1 MRVPTALGR
10 SVGSVIDMQDESQ
23 NTALKRGVG
32 SAFTA
37 KAVLAYENDCNAIAL
52 ELIQTIQAYSTLDL
66 FPTLQ
71 FFQLDFL
78 TKMAFSENYGHL
90 KQRRDVWGVAGST
103 RHRVTHWIRWQGM
116 SKLEYFLYQHPFW
129 CKFWKIPQ
137 SSNWVKEA
145 LGQLNSR
152 RNTAIGLPTFTAP
165 KTDLL
170 QAYVDAAV
178 KRPDIKPE
186 TIALMT
192 TSTIGAGFDTTAHAL
207 TTVLFLLIKHP
218 RILKKLRDE
227 LASTHLSQPIPHW
240 DEVNK
245 LTYLDAIWKES
256 MRYNPFLNISLERVV
271 PATGLEICGKSIPP
285 GTIVGAQPLI
295 VHHDPNVF
303 GNNYPVDDFQPERWI
318 EANDEQRLAMERGS
332 LGFGSGK
339 RVCLGRHIADM
350 EIKKVI
356 PALVRR
362 FDVSRG
368 GVFDDGNTLTL
379 YSR

>member
-10 SVGSVIDMQDESQ
+10 SVGSVVDMQDESQ

-37 KAVLAYENDCNAIAL
+37 KAVLAYENDCNAIAH
-52 ELIQTIQAYSTLDL
+52 ELIQTIKAYPAFDL

-78 TKMAFSENYGHL
+78 TRMAFSENYGHL
-90 KQRRDVWGVAGST
+90 KQRKDVWGVAGPT
-103 RHRVTHWIRWQGM
+103 KHRVVHWVQWQGA
-116 SKLEYFLYQHPFW
+116 SKMEYFLYQHPFW

-137 SSNWVKEA
+137 SSDWVKTA
-145 LGQLNSR
+145 LSQLNSR
-152 RNTAIGLPTFTAP
+152 RNANIDLPTFTTP

-170 QAYVDAAV
+170 QKMVDAAV

-207 TTVLFLLIKHP
+207 TSIIYLLVKHP
-218 RILKKLRDE
+218 RILNKLRDE
-227 LASTHLSQPIPHW
+227 LANMHRTQPIPLW

-245 LTYLDAIWKES
+245 LAYLDAIWKETT
-256 MRYNPFLNISLERVV
+256 RYNPFLNIPLERIV

-285 GTIVGAQPLI
+285 GTIIGAQAFV
-295 VHHDPNVF
+295 VHRDPNVF
-303 GNNYPVDDFQPERWI
+303 GTRYAVDEFRPERWI
-318 EANDEQRLAMERGS
+318 EASDEERLAMERGS

-339 RVCLGRHIADM
+339 RVCLGRHIAEM

-356 PALVRR
+356 PALVQG
-362 FDVSRG
+362 FDVSEKVLLLWRYADF
-368 GVFDDGNTLTL
+368 VL
-379 YSR
+379 